1 MNNTEFLS
9 DLLFCAYQGEL
20 PDSTI
25 REACERFNIP
35 YPPERFHEQ
44 HATLAIGLRDR
55 SISSQANHRQAIQ
68 RQ

>member
-9 DLLFCAYQGEL
+9 NLLFCAHQGEL

-35 YPPERFHEQ
+35 YPPQLFMGNQDTRLSPVFQTSEV
-44 HATLAIGLRDR
+44 
-55 SISSQANHRQAIQ
+55 NHHGIHCN
-68 RQ
+68 